1 MAVTVLL
8 ADDHPI
14 VRQGLRHLLEAEPDL
29 KIIGEASGGLEAVR
43 LAEKFMPNILIV
55 DMMMP
60 DLNGLEV
67 LRQVKERSP
76 ATCSIVLSMQSADV
90 YVVEALK
97 AGALGYVLKETGPS
111 ELVNAVQQVVRGQRY
126 LSPRLSERLIDV
138 LIQTRED
145 VTRDDPY
152 QTLTNREREVLQ
164 MASEGLTASDIA
176 KRLSIS
182 PRTAEL
188 HRGKMMNK
196 LGLHNQTELIRF
208 ALKRG
213 ILPIDD

>member
-1 MAVTVLL
+1 MTVTVLL

-14 VRQGLRHLLEAEPDL
+14 VRQGLRHLLEAEAEV
-29 KIIGEASGGLEAVR
+29 KIIGEASDGLQAVQ
-43 LAEKFMPNILIV
+43 LAEKFRPNVLIV
-55 DMMMP
+55 DIMMP

-111 ELVNAVQQVVRGQRY
+111 ELVNAVQQVLQGQRY

-138 LIQTRED
+138 FIQTAEESTAD
-145 VTRDDPY
+145 SY
-152 QTLTNREREVLQ
+152 ETLTNREREVLQ
-164 MASEGLTASDIA
+164 MASEGLTTSEIA

-182 PRTAEL
+182 PRTAEI

-196 LGLHNQTELIRF
+196 LGLHNQTELIRY

-213 ILPIDD
+213 ILSMDD

>member
-1 MAVTVLL
+1 MTVTVLL

-29 KIIGEASGGLEAVR
+29 KIIGEASDGLQAVQ
-43 LAEKFMPNILIV
+43 LTEKFKPNVLIV
-55 DMMMP
+55 DIMMP

-67 LRQVKERSP
+67 LRQVKDRSP

-111 ELVNAVQQVVRGQRY
+111 ELVNAVQQVIRGKRY

-138 LIQTRED
+138 LLQTTEEL
-145 VTRDDPY
+145 TLDPY
-152 QTLTNREREVLQ
+152 ETLTNREREVLQ
-164 MASEGLTASDIA
+164 MAAEGMTTSAIA

-188 HRGKMMNK
+188 HRGRMMDK
-196 LGLHNQTELIRF
+196 LGLNNQTELIRY

-213 ILPIDD
+213 ILPMDN

>member
-1 MAVTVLL
+1 MSVTILL

-14 VRQGLRHLLEAEPDL
+14 VRQGLQHLLEAEPDL
-29 KIIGEASGGLEAVR
+29 KVVGEASNGLDAVQ
-43 LAEKFMPNILIV
+43 LVEKFKPDVLIV
-55 DMMMP
+55 DMIMP

-67 LRQVKERSP
+67 MKQVRERSP
-76 ATCSIVLSMQSADV
+76 ATCCIVLSMQSADV

-97 AGALGYVLKETGPS
+97 AGAQGYVLKETGPS
-111 ELVNAVQQVVRGQRY
+111 ELVHAVRQVIGGKRY
-126 LSPRLSERLIDV
+126 LSPRISERLIDV
-138 LIQTRED
+138 LIESSDKT
-145 VTRDDPY
+145 VSDPY

-164 MASEGLTASDIA
+164 MAAEGLSSSEIA

-188 HRGKMMNK
+188 HRGRMMSK
-196 LGLHNQTELIRF
+196 LGLRNQTELVRY

-213 ILPIDD
+213 ILPMDG

>member
-1 MAVTVLL
+1 MTVTVLL

-14 VRQGLRHLLEAEPDL
+14 VRQGLRHLLDEEPNVT
-29 KIIGEASGGLEAVR
+29 IVGEASDGLQAVQ
-43 LAEKFMPNILIV
+43 LTEKFKPNVLVV
-55 DMMMP
+55 DIMMP
-60 DLNGLEV
+60 GLNGLEV
-67 LRQVKERSP
+67 LSQVRERSP
-76 ATCSIVLSMQSADV
+76 STCSIVLSMQSADV

-97 AGALGYVLKETGPS
+97 AGARGYVLKETGPS
-111 ELVNAVQQVVRGQRY
+111 ELLKAVQQVMAGQRY

-138 LIQTRED
+138 LIQTSEKAPA
-145 VTRDDPY
+145 DPY

-164 MASEGLTASDIA
+164 MVAEGLSTSEIA

-188 HRGKMMNK
+188 HRGRMMNK
-196 LGLHNQTELIRF
+196 LGLHNQTELIRY

-213 ILPIDD
+213 ILPLDN

>member
-1 MAVTVLL
+1 MTVTVLL

-14 VRQGLRHLLEAEPDL
+14 VRQGLRHLLEEEPGVT
-29 KIIGEASGGLEAVR
+29 IVGEASDGLQAVQ
-43 LAEKFMPNILIV
+43 LTENFKPNVLIL

-60 DLNGLEV
+60 ALNGLEV

-76 ATCSIVLSMQSADV
+76 DTSSIVLSMQSADV
-90 YVVEALK
+90 YVVEALR

-111 ELVNAVQQVVRGQRY
+111 ELLGAVQQVVHGQRY
-126 LSPRLSERLIDV
+126 LSPRISERLINV
-138 LIQTRED
+138 LLENTEKLPA
-145 VTRDDPY
+145 DPY
-152 QTLTNREREVLQ
+152 QSLTNREREVLQ
-164 MASEGLTASDIA
+164 MAAEGLSTSEIA

-188 HRGKMMNK
+188 HRGRMMNK
-196 LGLHNQTELIRF
+196 LGLHNQTELIRY

-213 ILPIDD
+213 ILPMQD

>member
-1 MAVTVLL
+1 MTVTVLL

-14 VRQGLRHLLEAEPDL
+14 VRQGLRHLLADEADVT
-29 KIIGEASGGLEAVR
+29 IIGEASNGLQAVQ
-43 LAEKFMPNILIV
+43 LAERFKPHVLIL

-67 LRQVKERSP
+67 LKQVKERSP
-76 ATCSIVLSMQSADV
+76 ATGCIVLSMQSADI

-111 ELVNAVQQVVRGQRY
+111 ELLSAVQQVVRGQRY
-126 LSPRLSERLIDV
+126 LSPRISERLINV
-138 LIQTRED
+138 LLESTER
-145 VTRDDPY
+145 VPADPY

-164 MASEGLTASDIA
+164 MAAEGLNNSEIA

-188 HRGKMMNK
+188 HRGRMMNK
-196 LGLHNQTELIRF
+196 LGLHNQTELIRY

-213 ILPIDD
+213 ILPMDD

>member
-14 VRQGLRHLLEAEPDL
+14 VRQGLRHLLEAEPDI
-29 KIIGEASGGLEAVR
+29 KILGEASDGLQAVQ
-43 LAEKFMPNILIV
+43 LSEKFKPNVLIV
-55 DMMMP
+55 DLMMP
-60 DLNGLEV
+60 GLNGLEV
-67 LRQVKERSP
+67 VRQVKDRSP
-76 ATCSIVLSMQSADV
+76 ATFSIVLSMQSADV

-97 AGALGYVLKETGPS
+97 SGAAGYVLKETGPS
-111 ELVNAVQQVVRGQRY
+111 ELVNAVQQVISGKRY

-138 LIQTRED
+138 LLQTSDEI
-145 VTRDDPY
+145 TLDPY
-152 QTLTNREREVLQ
+152 ETLTNREREILQ
-164 MASEGLTASDIA
+164 MVAEGLTSSAIA

-188 HRGKMMNK
+188 HRGRMMDK
-196 LGLHNQTELIRF
+196 LGLHSQTELILY

-213 ILPIDD
+213 ILSIDK

>member
-1 MAVTVLL
+1 MTVTVVL

-14 VRQGLRHLLEAEPDL
+14 VRQGLRHLLEDEADVT
-29 KIIGEASGGLEAVR
+29 IIGEASNGLQAVE
-43 LAEKFMPNILIV
+43 LAGKFKPKVLIL

-67 LRQVKERSP
+67 LKQVKERSP
-76 ATCSIVLSMQSADV
+76 VTCCIVLSMQGADV
-90 YVVEALK
+90 YVVEALR

-111 ELVNAVQQVVRGQRY
+111 ELLSAIQQVVQGQRY
-126 LSPRLSERLIDV
+126 LSPRISERLIDV
-138 LIQTRED
+138 LLETTEK
-145 VTRDDPY
+145 VPADPY

-164 MASEGLTASDIA
+164 MAAEGLQASEIA
-176 KRLSIS
+176 KRLFIS

-188 HRGKMMNK
+188 HRGRMMNK
-196 LGLHNQTELIRF
+196 LGLHNQTELIRY

-213 ILPIDD
+213 ILPLDD

>member
-1 MAVTVLL
+1 MTVTVLL

-29 KIIGEASGGLEAVR
+29 KIVGEAEDGLQAVQ
-43 LAEKFMPNILIV
+43 LTDKFRPNVLIV
-55 DMMMP
+55 DIMMP
-60 DLNGLEV
+60 GLNGLEV
-67 LRQVKERSP
+67 LRQVKDRSP
-76 ATCSIVLSMQSADV
+76 GTCSIVLSMQSADV

-97 AGALGYVLKETGPS
+97 SGALGYVLKETGPS
-111 ELVNAVQQVVRGQRY
+111 ELVNAVQQVMSGRRY

-138 LIQTRED
+138 LLQTSDES
-145 VTRDDPY
+145 TLDPY
-152 QTLTNREREVLQ
+152 ETLTNREREILHMV
-164 MASEGLTASDIA
+164 AEGLTTSAIA

-188 HRGKMMNK
+188 HRGRMMDK
-196 LGLHNQTELIRF
+196 LGFNNQTELIRY

-213 ILPIDD
+213 ILSLES

>member
-1 MAVTVLL
+1 MTVTVLL

-14 VRQGLRHLLEAEPDL
+14 VRHGLRHLLEEETSL
-29 KIIGEASGGLEAVR
+29 KIVGEASDGLQAVEFV
-43 LAEKFMPNILIV
+43 AKFKPNVLIV
-55 DMMMP
+55 DIMMP
-60 DLNGLEV
+60 GINGLEV
-67 LRQVKERSP
+67 LKQVKERSP
-76 ATCSIVLSMQSADV
+76 STCSIVLSMQSADV

-111 ELVNAVQQVVRGQRY
+111 ELVNAVKQVVEGKRY

-138 LIQTRED
+138 LLHGREEIAI
-145 VTRDDPY
+145 DPY
-152 QTLTNREREVLQ
+152 ETLTNREREILH
-164 MASEGLTASDIA
+164 MAAEGMTTAAIA

-188 HRGKMMNK
+188 HRGRMMNK
-196 LGLHNQTELIRF
+196 LGLNNQTDLIRY

-213 ILPIDD
+213 ILPLDN

>member
-14 VRQGLRHLLEAEPDL
+14 VRQGLRHLFEEESE
-29 KIIGEASGGLEAVR
+29 INIVGEASDGLQAVQ
-43 LAEKFMPNILIV
+43 LTEKLKPNVLILDI
-55 DMMMP
+55 MMP

-76 ATCSIVLSMQSADV
+76 GTTSIVLSMQSADV

-111 ELVNAVQQVVRGQRY
+111 EMLNALQQVVRGQRY
-126 LSPRLSERLIDV
+126 LSPRISERLIDV
-138 LIQTRED
+138 LIQTVEKAPA
-145 VTRDDPY
+145 DPY

-164 MASEGLTASDIA
+164 MAAEGLSSSEIG

-188 HRGKMMNK
+188 HRGRMMNK
-196 LGLHNQTELIRF
+196 LGLRNQTELIRY

-213 ILPIDD
+213 ILPLED

>member
-1 MAVTVLL
+1 MTVTVLL

-14 VRQGLRHLLEAEPDL
+14 VRQGLRHLFEAQPDMR
-29 KIIGEASGGLEAVR
+29 IVGEASDGLQAVQFT
-43 LAEKFMPNILIV
+43 EKFKPNVLILDI
-55 DMMMP
+55 MMP
-60 DLNGLEV
+60 GLNGLEV

-76 ATCSIVLSMQSADV
+76 ASCCIVLSMQSADV

-111 ELVNAVQQVVRGQRY
+111 ELLNAVQQVIQGQRY
-126 LSPRLSERLIDV
+126 LSPKISERLIDV
-138 LIQTRED
+138 LIQTSEKIPA
-145 VTRDDPY
+145 DPY

-164 MASEGLTASDIA
+164 MAAEGSTSSEIA

-188 HRGKMMNK
+188 HRGRMMNK
-196 LGLHNQTELIRF
+196 LGLHSQTELIRY

-213 ILPIDD
+213 ILPLDD

>member
-1 MAVTVLL
+1 MTVTILL

-29 KIIGEASGGLEAVR
+29 KIVGEASDGLQAVQ
-43 LAEKFMPNILIV
+43 LTEKFKPKVLIV
-55 DMMMP
+55 DIMMP

-67 LRQVKERSP
+67 LRQVKDRSP
-76 ATCSIVLSMQSADV
+76 ATCCVVLSMQSADV

-111 ELVNAVQQVVRGQRY
+111 ELVNAVQQVIEGKRY

-138 LIQTRED
+138 LLQKTQEI
-145 VTRDDPY
+145 TRDPY
-152 QTLTNREREVLQ
+152 ETLTNREREILQ
-164 MASEGLTASDIA
+164 MAAEGLTSSAIA

-188 HRGKMMNK
+188 HRGRMMDK
-196 LGLHNQTELIRF
+196 LGLNNQTELICY

-213 ILPIDD
+213 ILPMDS

>member
-1 MAVTVLL
+1 MSVTVLL

-29 KIIGEASGGLEAVR
+29 KIVGEAEDGLQAVQ
-43 LAEKFMPNILIV
+43 LAEKFKPNVLILDI
-55 DMMMP
+55 MMP
-60 DLNGLEV
+60 GLNGLEV
-67 LRQVKERSP
+67 LRQVKDRSP

-97 AGALGYVLKETGPS
+97 SGALGYVLKETGPS
-111 ELVNAVQQVVRGQRY
+111 ELANAVQQVIAGKRY

-138 LIQTRED
+138 LLQTKED
-145 VTRDDPY
+145 LTRDPY
-152 QTLTNREREVLQ
+152 ETLTNREREILQ
-164 MASEGLTASDIA
+164 MAAEGLTTSAIA

-188 HRGKMMNK
+188 HRGRMMDK
-196 LGLHNQTELIRF
+196 LGLNNQTELVRY

-213 ILPIDD
+213 ILPLDT

>member
-1 MAVTVLL
+1 MTVTVLL

-14 VRQGLRHLLEAEPDL
+14 VRHGLRLLLEAEHDL
-29 KIIGEASGGLEAVR
+29 KIVGEASDGLQAVQ
-43 LAEKFMPNILIV
+43 LSEKFKPKVLVV
-55 DMMMP
+55 DLMMP
-60 DLNGLEV
+60 GLNGLEV

-76 ATCSIVLSMQSADV
+76 STCSIVLSMQSADV

-111 ELVNAVQQVVRGQRY
+111 ELLNAVQQVIQGQRY
-126 LSPRLSERLIDV
+126 LSPKISERLIDV
-138 LIQTRED
+138 LIQTSEKIPA
-145 VTRDDPY
+145 DPY

-164 MASEGLTASDIA
+164 MAAEGLTSSEIA

-188 HRGKMMNK
+188 HRGRMMNK
-196 LGLHNQTELIRF
+196 LGLHSQTELIRY

-213 ILPIDD
+213 ILPLDD

>member
-1 MAVTVLL
+1 MTVTVLL

-14 VRQGLRHLLEAEPDL
+14 VRQGLRHLLEAEPNVT
-29 KIIGEASGGLEAVR
+29 IVGEASDGLQAVQ
-43 LAEKFMPNILIV
+43 LTEKFRPDVLIL

-60 DLNGLEV
+60 GLNGLET

-76 ATCSIVLSMQSADV
+76 ATCSIVLSMQSADI

-111 ELVNAVQQVVRGQRY
+111 ELVNAVQEVVRGQRY

-138 LIQTRED
+138 LLQTTEK
-145 VTRDDPY
+145 VTADPY
-152 QTLTNREREVLQ
+152 ETLTNREREVLQ
-164 MASEGLTASDIA
+164 MAAEGLSTSEIA

-188 HRGKMMNK
+188 HRARMMNK
-196 LGLHNQTELIRF
+196 LRLQNQTDLIRY

-213 ILPIDD
+213 ILPMDD

>member
-1 MAVTVLL
+1 MTVTVLL

-14 VRQGLRHLLEAEPDL
+14 VRQGLRHLFTEEPE
-29 KIIGEASGGLEAVR
+29 IQIVGEASDGLQAVQ
-43 LAEKFMPNILIV
+43 LAEKLKPNVLILDI
-55 DMMMP
+55 MMP

-67 LRQVKERSP
+67 LRQVRERSP
-76 ATCSIVLSMQSADV
+76 GTSSIVLSMQSADV

-111 ELVNAVQQVVRGQRY
+111 EMLNALQQVLHGQRY
-126 LSPRLSERLIDV
+126 LSPRISERLIDV
-138 LIQTRED
+138 LIQTVEKAPA
-145 VTRDDPY
+145 DPY

-164 MASEGLTASDIA
+164 MAAEGLSSSEIG

-188 HRGKMMNK
+188 HRGRMMNK
-196 LGLHNQTELIRF
+196 LGLRNQTELIRY

-213 ILPIDD
+213 ILPLED